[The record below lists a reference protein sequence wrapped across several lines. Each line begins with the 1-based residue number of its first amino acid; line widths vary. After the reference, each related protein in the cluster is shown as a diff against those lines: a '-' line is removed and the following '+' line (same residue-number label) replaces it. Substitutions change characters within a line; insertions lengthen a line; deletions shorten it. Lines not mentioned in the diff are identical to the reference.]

1 MVVLDYA
8 FMQKIM
14 QKSKLSNR
22 FQVNYLILSRAD
34 GFPDK
39 HIFISTNRDH
49 SPLSLK
55 ALLAEIPLYHFLQCF
70 RTYSR
75 NHTAFPE
82 QCCSDLVFRS
92 GFSLMRWVCCSVS
105 HKEVIGWWHVYHF
118 PQKNLQQVTKYAK
131 HFILWAQKEWCNHH
145 LSHIPGELVTVCID
159 CETQLSSESSA
170 VFIPDNRTLATY

>member
-1 MVVLDYA
+1 MDFLISIFSYQQIETILLYPRKHFWQKFPCTTSFSASVRSPVIIQRFLSSVV
-8 FMQKIM
+8 
-14 QKSKLSNR
+14 
-22 FQVNYLILSRAD
+22 
-34 GFPDK
+34 
-39 HIFISTNRDH
+39 
-49 SPLSLK
+49 
-55 ALLAEIPLYHFLQCF
+55 
-70 RTYSR
+70 
-75 NHTAFPE
+75 
-82 QCCSDLVFRS
+82 SDLVFRS